1 MGVEVMM
8 KDTSRRT
15 HWCKLIVILCIWT
28 VLHVNVPHVSAADRW
43 DTALAHI
50 DIVYDNVTTLKGTTL
65 SETQHIQEQR
75 TKNNDAL
82 KLLNV
87 KINAIDVEWV
97 KKLQIKYDQSLREH
111 SPLLEQYTGLSKQA
125 TAAKEKKNKKM
136 ADLLDLQRNK
146 LRASV
151 DVARADIKAKK
162 AALST
167 AKKQRASK
175 VKVVKDAL
183 APVQVV
189 KKQITSENKTIAAA
203 KKIYSAAE
211 KSYKAS
217 VKQGD
222 AVTAATDITLMY
234 DQMVII
240 HSSLQKEYDWEK
252 KIAQT
257 IVIAEYKLPK

>member
-1 MGVEVMM
+1 M
-8 KDTSRRT
+8 KDISKRT
-15 HWCKLIVILCIWT
+15 HWCRLIVILCIWT
-28 VLHVNVPHVSAADRW
+28 VLQVNVPQVSAADRW

-50 DIVYDNVTTLKGTTL
+50 DIIYDNVTTLKGTTL

-75 TKNNDAL
+75 TKNNDIL

-87 KINAIDVEWV
+87 KINAIDVEWIT
-97 KKLQIKYDQSLREH
+97 KLQMKYDQTLREH
-111 SPLLEQYTGLSKQA
+111 SPLLERYTGLSKRA
-125 TAAKEKKNKKM
+125 TAAKEQKNKKM

-146 LRASV
+146 IRASV
-151 DVARADIKAKK
+151 EVARADIKAKK

-211 KSYKAS
+211 KSYKAG
-217 VKQGD
+217 VKQGN

-240 HSSLQKEYDWEK
+240 HSSLQKVFDWEK
-252 KIAQT
+252 QISQI
-257 IVIAEYKLPK
+257 IVIAESKLPKS